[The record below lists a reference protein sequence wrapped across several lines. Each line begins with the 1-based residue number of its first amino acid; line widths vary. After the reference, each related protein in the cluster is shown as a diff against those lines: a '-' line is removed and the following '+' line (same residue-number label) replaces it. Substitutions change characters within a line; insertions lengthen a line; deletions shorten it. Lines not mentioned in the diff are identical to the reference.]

1 MKDMLEDLA
10 MQGFKQDRFHS
21 DPPAWPLALPLL
33 ESLNTCS
40 KHSFSKGNCAD
51 NRFRKAPEIGQSW
64 ATTRCQQVDAI
75 QNKLLATFPR
85 DFVNCIEEQIKVI

>member
-33 ESLNTCS
+33 E
-40 KHSFSKGNCAD
+40 
-51 NRFRKAPEIGQSW
+51 RQSW